1 MKTGRETCVD
11 RSVPQS
17 SVMARRSAPDITI
30 IEVLDPDDPSLL
42 WSDAPM
48 ATVPAPPQPPVPR
61 RAGAWPWLAGTAALF
76 VAGWFVATLFDGEP
90 EPPTPPA
97 VLADGRYLL
106 DDPGLEAYSADIVAA
121 TPVRTAFRMWTDDGQ
136 PGARSVTVE
145 AQQGAALPFVAT
157 EASVRMVDG
166 VTLMVSIDDPSVVV
180 TERDLTDGWHAVIT
194 TRGLDLDE
202 AATVAQQ
209 VQVVTLAAEYSIE
222 PLRSQVGTI
231 ELRPVAGGTSIAD
244 RLYGDATSELRY
256 LDSAGAEYTLRVA
269 DGSVDDA
276 ARMLQFVS
284 DSLPTNIGG
293 RVVGRLT
300 ATGEGV
306 VLWEDQGHL
315 LSLTA
320 PVDPS
325 VLASS
330 ADRVRPATRDEW
342 QGLLRGLQPDYRLGE
357 ATVVAESDLPGEV
370 WIAGAQRAR
379 RGDDDLLLWWFSEPG
394 DRSSVVSRPA
404 SPMVDGVGVDRFVI
418 DGFTFVFVRVEPQM
432 GEAVSVSWGPDL
444 SMIVPLQPGYLDE
457 TTLMAVTRLDVSGEV
472 TVKVIPR
479 GFAGP

>member
-1 MKTGRETCVD
+1 MRRETRVD

-42 WSDAPM
+42 WADAPM
-48 ATVPAPPQPPVPR
+48 VAAPPTSPPAPR
-61 RAGAWPWLAGTAALF
+61 RSGAWPWLAGTAALF
-76 VAGWFVATLFDGEP
+76 VVGWFVATLFDGEP
-90 EPPTPPA
+90 EPPTPPV
-97 VLADGRYLL
+97 VLAGGRYLL
-106 DDPGLEAYSADIVAA
+106 DDPALQAYSADIVAT
-121 TPVRTAFRMWTDDGQ
+121 TPSQQVFGMWTDDGQ

-180 TERDLTDGWHAVIT
+180 SERDLADGWHAVIT

-202 AATVAQQ
+202 AAGVAQQ
-209 VQVVTLAAEYSIE
+209 VQVVTLATAYEVE
-222 PLRSQVGTI
+222 LLPSQIGTI
-231 ELRPVAGGTSIAD
+231 DLRPVAGGTTIAE
-244 RLYGDATSELRY
+244 RLYGDVTSELHY
-256 LDSAGAEYTLRVA
+256 LDDAGVDHTLRVA
-269 DGSVDDA
+269 EGSIDDA
-276 ARMLQFVS
+276 VQLLPFVT
-284 DSLPTNIGG
+284 DSLPTTIGG
-293 RVVGRLT
+293 RVVGRLS
-300 ATGEGV
+300 ASGDGV
-306 VLWEDQGHL
+306 VLWEDQGRL

-325 VLASS
+325 VLASA
-330 ADRVRPATRDEW
+330 ADRVRPATSDEW
-342 QGLLRGLQPDYRLGE
+342 QALLRGLQPDYRLGE
-357 ATVVAESDLPGEV
+357 ATVVAESELPGEV

-418 DGFTFVFVRVEPQM
+418 DGFTFVFVRVEAALA
-432 GEAVSVSWGPDL
+432 EAVTVSWGPDSL
-444 SMIVPLQPGYLDE
+444 MILPLQRGYLDE

-472 TVKVIPR
+472 TVTLIPR